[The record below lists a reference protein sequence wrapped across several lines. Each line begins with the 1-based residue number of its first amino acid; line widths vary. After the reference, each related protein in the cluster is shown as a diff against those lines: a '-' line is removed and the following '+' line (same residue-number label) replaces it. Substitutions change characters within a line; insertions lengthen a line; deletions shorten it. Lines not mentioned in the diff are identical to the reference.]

1 MHPWSLLTILNGG
14 RHGILMSVVLP
25 VIADAHKRQ
34 VLIALNFTRAVEP
47 RKNGYL
53 APAGEQNII

>member
-1 MHPWSLLTILNGG
+1 
-14 RHGILMSVVLP
+14 MSVVLP

-34 VLIALNFTRAVEP
+34 VFIALNFTRAVEP

-53 APAGEQNII
+53 APEGEQNII

>member
-1 MHPWSLLTILNGG
+1 
-14 RHGILMSVVLP
+14 MSVVLP

-34 VLIALNFTRAVEP
+34 VFIALNFTRAVEP

-53 APAGEQNII
+53 APAGELNII